1 MAEINVKTYGAT
13 GDGVTNDT
21 TAIQNAINAA
31 RPNGDVV
38 YIPSGTYV
46 VSSTLTINSSADTG
60 DYAPRCSIRGDGA
73 NATRIFRSSGTGP
86 VLNILGGSAAGIHSF
101 LTVSDLM
108 IVGNGVGTDGITLN
122 RMAFMT
128 LRGVTIMGC
137 DTALV
142 GKNILSSLMQRLV
155 LRWNQKGF
163 RFEREAGVFSSDPNG
178 ITMISCIIGNNTVHG
193 GAIIGGS
200 TFNMVGGSV
209 EGNGQTAD
217 AWGLTMSNAG
227 TEGAVGVNLSGVY
240 FEGNKGKADLWLPNS
255 AQDVAHNV
263 QGCTFNR
270 IDATRWVTNN
280 ILLETSSNKRA
291 VLTVM
296 GCGFRGF
303 NNYVANASRKYID
316 GLTSAGGTNTFA
328 FGGNLYGSDIERP
341 TVPNSL

>member
-1 MAEINVKTYGAT
+1 MAEISVKTYGAK
-13 GDGVTNDT
+13 GDGIADDT
-21 TAIQNAINAA
+21 TPIQNAINAA
-31 RPNGDVV
+31 RPKGDVV
-38 YIPSGTYV
+38 YFPSGTYKTTR
-46 VSSTLTINSSADTG
+46 TLTIDSSGDTD
-60 DYAPRCSIRGDGA
+60 DYHKRCSIRGDGS
-73 NATRIFRSSGTGP
+73 NATHIAKHAGAGPIF
-86 VLNILGGSAAGIHSF
+86 NILGGSAAAVHIYM
-101 LTVSDLM
+101 TVSDMML
-108 IVGNGVGTDGITLN
+108 VGNGAGTDGIVIN
-122 RMAFMT
+122 RAAFMT

-137 DTALV
+137 DTGLV
-142 GKNILSSLMQRLV
+142 GKNVLSSLMQRVV

-178 ITMISCIIGNNTVHG
+178 LTLIGCVIGNNVVHG
-193 GAIIGGS
+193 GSIIGGS

-209 EGNGQTAD
+209 EGNGQTDD

-270 IDATRWVTNN
+270 IDGARWVKNN
-280 ILLETSSNKRA
+280 ILLETSSNKKA

-303 NNYVANASRKYID
+303 NNYVPNAGRKYID

-328 FGGNLYGSDIERP
+328 LGGNLYGADIERP
-341 TVPNSL
+341 TVPNSI